1 MIAGRAQRGASG
13 ALRLLAGLTVG
24 SLVVFAGGVPWLAFY
39 TGSVERAIAV
49 GFTPFLLG
57 SLIKLVGAF
66 AVAWRLRERTLR
78 LL

>member
-1 MIAGRAQRGASG
+1 
-13 ALRLLAGLTVG
+13 
-24 SLVVFAGGVPWLAFY
+24 VPYLAFY
-39 TGSVERAIAV
+39 VDSIERAVAV

-57 SLIKLVGAF
+57 SVLKLVGAF